1 MGSIESVARERGDA
15 CVSKVRAVEHGLG
28 EERMDS
34 RKMGCDV
41 TIIMHRF
48 RLVS

>member
-1 MGSIESVARERGDA
+1 MSVAGERGDA
-15 CVSKVRAVEHGLG
+15 CVAMVRAVVHGLG

-34 RKMGCDV
+34 WEIGSDV
-41 TIIMHRF
+41 TITMHRF